1 MADPYLSDLDFD
13 EDGIYRERHETGL
26 TFSYFIPF
34 IGPPV
39 INGPQFYMKFF
50 ENFGQKIVG
59 TL

>member
-34 IGPPV
+34 IDFPATMDLFLV
-39 INGPQFYMKFF
+39 FSN
-50 ENFGQKIVG
+50 
-59 TL
+59 